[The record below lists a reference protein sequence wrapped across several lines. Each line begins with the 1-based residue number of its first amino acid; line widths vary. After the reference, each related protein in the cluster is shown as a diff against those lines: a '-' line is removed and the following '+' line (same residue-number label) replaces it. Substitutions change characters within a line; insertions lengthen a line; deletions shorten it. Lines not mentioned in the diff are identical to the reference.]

1 MIADHCVVRRF
12 AMNATDPTAN
22 ELPDAWAEMTEL
34 AGSLAHEIRNPL
46 SVIRLNVELLEEDL
60 QEIQSPESRRALNKI
75 GVVKSQCTRLEHLL
89 DDFLQF
95 SRLHKLVLT
104 PGDLNKQ
111 VEQVLDFY
119 SAEAKQQDVEI
130 VRYLNADLPHIRM
143 DSRTL
148 QAALVNLVKNAIEAM
163 PQGGRLE
170 VRTRPTLKGVA
181 LDLIDTGIGMDDRTL
196 LNMFEKFYSSKR
208 NGTGL
213 GLPTAKKIIEA
224 HGGLINVQ
232 SALGR
237 GTQFTLHFPT
247 PPRI

>member
-1 MIADHCVVRRF
+1 
-12 AMNATDPTAN
+12 MNASPTPDSQPN
-22 ELPDAWAEMTEL
+22 DAWAEITDL

-60 QEIQSPESRRALNKI
+60 EEVKSAESRRALNKI
-75 GVVKSQCTRLEHLL
+75 RVVKSQCTRLEHLL

-95 SRLHKLVLT
+95 SRLNKLVLSA
-104 PGDLNKQ
+104 GDLNKQ

-119 SAEAKQQDVEI
+119 SAEAKQQEVEI
-130 VRYLNADLPHIRM
+130 VRYLDADLPHIMM

-148 QAALVNLVKNAIEAM
+148 QAALVNLIKTAIEAM
-163 PQGGRLE
+163 PHGGRLE
-170 VRTRPTLKGVA
+170 VRSRPTLKGVA
-181 LDLIDTGIGMDDRTL
+181 LDLIDTGSGMDERTL
-196 LNMFEKFYSSKR
+196 LNMFENFFSSKR

-224 HGGLINVQ
+224 HGGLIDVQ
-232 SALGR
+232 SAVDR

-247 PPRI
+247 PRRI

>member
-1 MIADHCVVRRF
+1 MSVPESSDNPS
-12 AMNATDPTAN
+12 NA
-22 ELPDAWAEMTEL
+22 AWAEISDL

-60 QEIQSPESRRALNKI
+60 EEIQSPKSRLALKKI
-75 GVVKSQCTRLEHLL
+75 GVVKSQCSRLEHLL

-95 SRLHKLVLT
+95 SRLNQLVLST
-104 PGDLNKQ
+104 GDLNQ
-111 VEQVLDFY
+111 QLEQVLDFY
-119 SAEAKQQDVEI
+119 AAEASQQNVEI
-130 VRYLNADLPHIRM
+130 VRYLDADLPHIMM

-148 QAALVNLVKNAIEAM
+148 QAAFLNLVKNAIEAM
-163 PQGGRLE
+163 PHGGRLE

-181 LDLIDTGIGMDDRTL
+181 LDLIDTGTGMDERTL
-196 LNMFEKFYSSKR
+196 LNMFENFFSSKR

-224 HGGLINVQ
+224 HGGLIDVQ
-232 SALGR
+232 SAVDR

-247 PPRI
+247 PRRI

>member
-1 MIADHCVVRRF
+1 MSSS
-12 AMNATDPTAN
+12 TN
-22 ELPDAWAEMTEL
+22 EQNPDAWAEMTDL
-34 AGSLAHEIRNPL
+34 AGALAHEIRNPL

-60 QEIQSPESRRALNKI
+60 EEVKSPESRRALNKI
-75 GVVKSQCTRLEHLL
+75 GIVKNQCTRLEHLL

-95 SRLHKLVLT
+95 SRLNKLELSS
-104 PGDLNKQ
+104 GNLNQQ

-119 SAEAKQQDVEI
+119 SAEARQQGVEI
-130 VRYLNADLPHIRM
+130 IRYLDADLPHIMM

-148 QAALVNLVKNAIEAM
+148 QAALVNLIKNAIEAM
-163 PQGGRLE
+163 PDGGCLE
-170 VRTRPTLKGVA
+170 VRTRVTLKGVA
-181 LDLIDTGIGMDDRTL
+181 LDLIDTGSGMDDMTL
-196 LNMFEKFYSSKR
+196 LNMFENFYSSKR

-232 SALGR
+232 SAVGR

-247 PPRI
+247 PRRI

>member
-1 MIADHCVVRRF
+1 MSTKQDSREK
-12 AMNATDPTAN
+12 NS
-22 ELPDAWAEMTEL
+22 DAWTEITDL

-60 QEIQSPESRRALNKI
+60 QEVKSAESRRALNKI
-75 GVVKSQCTRLEHLL
+75 GVVKNQCTRLEHLL

-95 SRLHKLVLT
+95 ARLNKLVLKS
-104 PGDLNKQ
+104 GNLNKQ

-119 SAEAKQQDVEI
+119 SAEAQQQKVEI
-130 VRYLNADLPHIRM
+130 VRYLDADLPHIMM

-163 PQGGRLE
+163 PEGGRLE
-170 VRTRPTLKGVA
+170 VRTRVTLKGVA
-181 LDLIDTGIGMDDRTL
+181 LDLIDTGTGMDDTTL
-196 LNMFEKFYSSKR
+196 LNMFENFFSNKR

-232 SALGR
+232 SAVGR

-247 PPRI
+247 PTRI